1 MKWTLHLFH
10 NNVICSFCN
19 SFFFLRF
26 FSVSQLASLS
36 TAQEHHAEALESL
49 EQARRIAE
57 REGHRNELRRINCL
71 IGVSKGTME
80 FIAFTEAGASFNDG
94 FHF

>member
-1 MKWTLHLFH
+1 MYHPVCVRDHFVPNQKH
-10 NNVICSFCN
+10 NIVLCFP
-19 SFFFLRF
+19 
-26 FSVSQLASLS
+26 VQQLASLS

-80 FIAFTEAGASFNDG
+80 FIAFTEAGATFNDG
-94 FHF
+94 FQF